1 MRQTGSTNFNPMT
14 TTPMNDQLIASDLLG
29 SVKASIKSTASAL
42 TETATPEVHRT
53 LEQQLQQGLR
63 FHQQLTNFMMQK
75 GWYKP
80 YDVQQM
86 IQGDLQQTQQIHQ
99 QLGESLQYHQQH
111 SQQYQP
117 QHFYQSQ
124 YNQQQFRQIG

>member
-1 MRQTGSTNFNPMT
+1 MRQSGNSNYSQMNTSV
-14 TTPMNDQLIASDLLG
+14 MNDQLIASDLLS
-29 SVKASIKSTASAL
+29 SVKASIKSTAAAL

-86 IQGDLQQTQQIHQ
+86 IQGDLQQTQQVHQ
-99 QLGESLQYHQQH
+99 QVGESPQHHQQFS
-111 SQQYQP
+111 SQQGYNQYGQP
-117 QHFYQSQ
+117 Q
-124 YNQQQFRQIG
+124 YNQNYHQ

>member
-1 MRQTGSTNFNPMT
+1 MPQTNSTNYSSMT
-14 TTPMNDQLIASDLLG
+14 TTPMNDQLIANDLLS

-86 IQGDLQQTQQIHQ
+86 IQGDLQQTQQVHQ
-99 QLGESLQYHQQH
+99 QLGESTQYHQQYSSPYGQ
-111 SQQYQP
+111 SQLG
-117 QHFYQSQ
+117 QSQ
-124 YNQQQFRQIG
+124 YNQQQYRQ